1 MTRKSPLMLSA
12 ALLSAALITA
22 PVSAHDIS
30 KSDGEQ
36 VTQTYDFSG
45 FSKIRIDGVYRV
57 TVTQGDTFS
66 ITTSGDE
73 KEMEKSKVE
82 LIGDTLV
89 LGSKSK
95 KWSRDN
101 QQRHGITTTLTMPNL
116 DGIAI
121 NGVTEFMGDN
131 LDLGDLDLDVN
142 GVADLTLS
150 GTCGEL
156 TAKVNGVGDIDL
168 KDLKCETGDLSV
180 NGAGELSAYT
190 SQSVKAR
197 INGVGE
203 MKIYGDPKN
212 VDKKKTWLGSITL
225 K

>member
-1 MTRKSPLMLSA
+1 MLSA

-156 TAKVNGVGDIDL
+156 TAIVNGVGDIDL